1 MRTNAPAKMIEKQ
14 SPEKDGECPAVLAEK
29 ERTIRD

>member
-1 MRTNAPAKMIEKQ
+1 MRTNAPAKMLRN
-14 SPEKDGECPAVLAEK
+14 SHPEKDGECPAVLVEK